1 MYRNLK
7 KLAPIYKGSPTY
19 HKRLSNLAF
28 RQKLWKQALEHI
40 NDAIKLA
47 DKNTAIEFYKCK
59 ADCLIKIG
67 ESAQATSCLD
77 AYLRANPTDSQSWLR
92 LALEYF
98 KLHHWQ
104 ESANSFEAYLKLQP
118 EDSMA
123 SYQLGECY
131 YKLNSP
137 KYAEP
142 HFQQAIKNLDHK
154 CVDQSLAFAYYML
167 GLMQLMDN
175 KIESA
180 ADSFTEAIKQDQ
192 KLKSQRFGIGVF
204 HEYFKQSKFAL
215 EAYEDQLSQN
225 SSDAELL
232 FKIASMLDGIN
243 QPEQAIEYYKKALKL
258 DKVRSPWNFA
268 LANCY
273 EQLKDYQNAAKW
285 FESAIARQEKHRPG
299 NYRRLGFVLSQ
310 LGRTKES
317 LRAYKEAELFS
328 KPNIIDQ
335 GFYKKNITKL
345 RVRYAISY
353 EHYPLD
359 NKMVF
364 YESLD
369 GSQMTGNPYAIFKY
383 IYNHINF
390 KNYTHVWVVRSFQV
404 IPDEFRSMDNIIFVK
419 KGSDAYF
426 RYISSAKYLI
436 CDNTF
441 ADYVVRKPDQLYL
454 QTSHGIFYK
463 TVGRDSAGTPLGVAG
478 GTRNLLQATHIIVP
492 NEYMAEKQPKSYSI
506 KGINSGQIAKIGYP
520 RIDIT
525 LNASDNIKD
534 QIKTRLK
541 LEPSRK
547 TVLYA
552 PTWRGSSKTNN
563 WFDSKKL
570 IDDLKLLGELDVNLM
585 FRSHTDSDRLL
596 KDIKLPDN
604 IIVPPSDIQTNE
616 LLSIADILITDYS
629 SVFFDF
635 IVTER
640 PIIHYLYDVEEYTKE
655 RGLNLTEDELP
666 GNVVKTS
673 NQLVAS
679 VDDCLKNNK
688 PSLRYLDAKERFCP
702 YDDGK
707 AADRTVRWFFYGED
721 QGINFVDKE
730 KPAKSCLYLAGMLR
744 DESGIDSLISK
755 LNELKQDDSAVSV
768 MLKKGLE
775 QDKNRLDML
784 KELKTSINLIV
795 HAGVMPTTLEEATAI
810 EYFNSNG
817 KFINKRME
825 HDYKQSFKREARRLF
840 GDSQFDQVFNY
851 ETNSNYWN
859 SLQESIS
866 TTSTLI

>member
-7 KLAPIYKGSPTY
+7 RLAPIYKGSPTY
-19 HKRLSNLAF
+19 HKRLSILAF
-28 RQKLWKQALEHI
+28 RQKLWKQALDHI
-40 NDAIKLA
+40 NVAIKLA

-77 AYLRANPTDSQSWLR
+77 AYLQANPTDSQAWFKQ
-92 LALEYF
+92 ATEYY
-98 KLHHWQ
+98 KLHRWQ
-104 ESANSFEAYLKLQP
+104 ESANSFGAYLKLQP
-118 EDSMA
+118 EDSIA

-131 YKLNSP
+131 FKLNSP
-137 KYAEP
+137 RYAET
-142 HFQQAIKNLDHK
+142 HFQQATKNLDHK
-154 CVDQSLAFAYYML
+154 CVGQSLAFAYYML
-167 GLMQLMDN
+167 GLMQLMNN
-175 KIESA
+175 KTELA
-180 ADSFTEAIKQDQ
+180 ASSFTKAIKEDQ

-204 HEYFKQSKFAL
+204 HEHFKQWKYAL
-215 EAYEDQLSQN
+215 EAYEEQLSQN
-225 SSDAELL
+225 GRDAELQ
-232 FKIASMLDGIN
+232 FKIASMLNGIN
-243 QPEQAIEYYKKALKL
+243 QPEQALKYYKKALKL

-273 EQLKDYQNAAKW
+273 EQLKDFENAAKW
-285 FESAIARQEKHRPG
+285 YESAIARQEKHRPE

-317 LRAYKEAELFS
+317 LEAYKEAELFS
-328 KPNIIDQ
+328 RPNIIDQ

-369 GSQMTGNPYAIFKY
+369 GSRMTGNPYAIFKY
-383 IYNHINF
+383 IYNHIHF
-390 KNYTHVWVVRSFQV
+390 KDYTHVWVVGSFQV
-404 IPDEFRSMDNIIFVK
+404 IPDEFRAMDNIIFVK
-419 KGSDAYF
+419 KGSDAYL

-441 ADYVVRKPDQLYL
+441 SDYVVRKPDQLYL

-463 TVGRDSAGTPLGVAG
+463 TVGRDSSGTPLGVAG

-520 RIDIT
+520 RIDLT
-525 LNASDNIKD
+525 LNASDDTKD
-534 QIKTRLK
+534 QIGSRLE
-541 LEPSRK
+541 LDPSKK

-552 PTWRGSSKTNN
+552 PTWRGSSKISN
-563 WFDSKKL
+563 WFDSNKL
-570 IDDLKLLGELDVNLM
+570 IEDLKMLAELDVNLI
-585 FRSHTDSDRLL
+585 FRSHTETDSLL
-596 KDIKLPDN
+596 KDVKFPDN
-604 IIVPPSDIQTNE
+604 IVVPPPDIQTNE

-640 PIIHYLYDVEEYTKE
+640 PIIHYLYDVEKYTRE

-666 GNVVKTS
+666 GIVVKAS
-673 NQLVAS
+673 NQLVES
-679 VDDCLKNNK
+679 VADCLNNNK
-688 PSLRYLDAKERFCP
+688 PSLRYLDAKKRFCP
-702 YDDGK
+702 YDDGRSTE
-707 AADRTVRWFFYGED
+707 RTVRWFFHGD
-721 QGINFVDKE
+721 HQGINFVDKE
-730 KPAKSCLYLAGMLR
+730 KPAKSWLYLGGTLS
-744 DESGIDSLISK
+744 DESGIESLVSK
-755 LNELKQDDSAVSV
+755 LNELKQSDSAVSL

-775 QDKNRLDML
+775 QDRDKLSML
-784 KELKTSINLIV
+784 KNLKTNINLIA

-817 KFINKRME
+817 KFINKSME
-825 HDYKQSFKREARRLF
+825 LAYKQSFKREARRLF
-840 GDSQFDQVFNY
+840 GDSRFDEVVNY

-859 SLQESIS
+859 ALQESIQ
-866 TTSTLI
+866 TTSTLD